1 MTQKSVHPSTLPMG
15 LPGDYFETHR
25 LKYNLLVFFFLW
37 LFRRDKL
44 WICMEYCGG
53 GSLQD
58 IYHGKIHHTKVN
70 NQLLTQTQWSVFQCC
85 AISPFHSLF
94 KGIVCPEMTIL
105 SSFIHPHL
113 VPNPYEFISSVKHNM
128 FHVE

>member
-1 MTQKSVHPSTLPMG
+1 MVKIVCVYLLNISLDISARHLTEMEKAVFDKSRLFVTYDSVSCCCVMTQKSVHPFTLPVG
-15 LPGDYFETHR
+15 LLGDYFEMHR

-58 IYHGKIHHTKVN
+58 IYHGKIHHIKVN
-70 NQLLTQTQWSVFQCC
+70 NQLQ
-85 AISPFHSLF
+85 H
-94 KGIVCPEMTIL
+94 
-105 SSFIHPHL
+105 
-113 VPNPYEFISSVKHNM
+113 
-128 FHVE
+128 